1 MTTYEFIEYLLQAK
15 KENPGTIIVDEA
27 AAYERAQLVSGSFVF
42 PLYGALWQLDFD
54 MTAITE
60 HLEYLYDSG
69 NHFGLIYFIFMLA
82 DAADFTLPL
91 LFSETSSNNALVPIL
106 SAAIIEDWLDY
117 DATSEV
123 VIEDE

>member
-1 MTTYEFIEYLLQAK
+1 MNTYEFIENILQAK
-15 KENPGTIIVDEA
+15 KEKLGTIAVDETS
-27 AAYERAQLVSGSFVF
+27 AYETAQLVSGSFIY
-42 PLYGALWQLDFD
+42 PLYGTLWQFDFD

-69 NHFGLIYFIFMLA
+69 NHFGLIYFIFILA
-82 DAADFTLPL
+82 DAAEFTLPL
-91 LFSETSSNNALVPIL
+91 IFSETSAVDELVPIL

-123 VIEDE
+123 VETE

>member
-1 MTTYEFIEYLLQAK
+1 MSTYEFIEYLLQAK
-15 KENPGTIIVDEA
+15 KENSGTMIVDEA
-27 AAYERAQLVSGSFVF
+27 SALERAQLVSGSFVY
-42 PLYGALWQLDFD
+42 PLYGTLWQLHFD
-54 MTAITE
+54 MDAITE

-82 DAADFTLPL
+82 DAADYSLPL
-91 LFSETSSNNALVPIL
+91 LFSETSAINELVPIL

-123 VIEDE
+123 VETE